1 MPSGRALPIGDGTGY
16 TPVAVTEYAVTARFG
31 PVPRRVL
38 ICPRQHQRRLIPP
51 LSEPEV
57 YWHTVNKAFLGAPPA
72 STERSALQHGP
83 LAVECLALA
92 GAVAVDVWWSL
103 HQVPAHGLQGLL
115 GVLNLAVGPAAAGLA
130 VLRRLLPERLTA
142 LGWLTVFVSFVVSG
156 LGAAAYVAG
165 WRVQPQLFL
174 SEMLALAVLV
184 GAAGRRLRRWPQAVF
199 PVCAG
204 LAMVG
209 APLVRDAGSGWVL
222 MAAPGAQMWGLAV
235 AVGLLLRD
243 ADRRMA
249 AELSVARTSERL
261 ALARDLHDLVI
272 HYVTGIVVRT
282 QAARVVA
289 SMGPS
294 GLPEDQEAYYD
305 EIEQAGGSAVKA
317 MRHLVGMLREDASDH
332 PANLRDAVLMA
343 VRDDD
348 RVRLEMPQHLDRL
361 AHPPEL
367 ATTVHR
373 VVLESLTNARRHAP
387 QATYVG
393 VALRIEQQ
401 AARAVLVLDV
411 VNDGVTKAES
421 RGPGGF
427 GLMGIRE
434 RVRAVR
440 GTVQTGSEAGD
451 RWRVTAR
458 LPLSAT
464 RAASPFLKEVSP

>member
-1 MPSGRALPIGDGTGY
+1 VNRALSGT
-16 TPVAVTEYAVTARFG
+16 
-31 PVPRRVL
+31 
-38 ICPRQHQRRLIPP
+38 
-51 LSEPEV
+51 LS
-57 YWHTVNKAFLGAPPA
+57 A
-72 STERSALQHGP
+72 STEPSALQHGP

-92 GAVAVDVWWSL
+92 GAVALDVWWAL
-103 HQVPAHGLQGLL
+103 HQVPAQGLPGLL
-115 GVLNLAVGPAAAGLA
+115 GVLNLAVGPAAAGLT
-130 VLRRLLPERLTA
+130 VLRRLLPERLIP
-142 LGWLTVFVSFVVSG
+142 LGWLTVFASFVVSG
-156 LGAAAYVAG
+156 LGAAAHGAG
-165 WRVQPQLFL
+165 WRVQPQLSL
-174 SEMLALAVLV
+174 SEMLAVAVMV

-199 PVCAG
+199 LVCAG
-204 LAMVG
+204 LTMVG
-209 APLVRDAGSGWVL
+209 APLARDAGSGWAL
-222 MAAPGAQMWGLAV
+222 LAAPAAQMWGLAV

-249 AELSVARTSERL
+249 AELSDARTSERL

-289 SMGPS
+289 SMTPS
-294 GLPEDQEAYYD
+294 GLPEDQAVFYD
-305 EIEQAGGSAVKA
+305 EIEQAGGGAVKA
-317 MRHLVGMLREDASDH
+317 MRHLVGMLREDFSDH

-348 RVRLEMPQHLDRL
+348 CVRLEMPQDLHRL

-393 VALRIEQQ
+393 VALRIEHQ
-401 AARAVLVLDV
+401 AAGAVLVLDV
-411 VNDGVTKAES
+411 VNDGVAQAES
-421 RGPGGF
+421 REPGGF

-440 GTVQTGSEAGD
+440 GTVQTGPEAGD

-464 RAASPFLKEVSP
+464 RAA